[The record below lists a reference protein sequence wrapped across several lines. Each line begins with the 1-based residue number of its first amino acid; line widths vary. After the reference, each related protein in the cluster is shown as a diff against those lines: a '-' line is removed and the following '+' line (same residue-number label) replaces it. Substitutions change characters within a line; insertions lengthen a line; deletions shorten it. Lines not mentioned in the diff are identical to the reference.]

1 MSTDQLPDPETA
13 YRAIETKDSR
23 FDGQFF
29 TAVRTTRIYCRP
41 GCPARTPQRQN
52 VRFYSTSAAAQAAGY
67 RACKRCLPD
76 AAPGSPEWN
85 VRRDTVGAAMRL
97 IHDGVVD
104 REGVPGLARR
114 LGYTPRHLGRLLT
127 AELGASPL
135 ALARARRAHTAR
147 VLLTSTAMPISDVA
161 FAAGFSSIRQFN
173 DTVREVFDTDPSM
186 LRRAGRPAAGTPGTI
201 HLRLPIRTPFAA
213 TALLDFFADHA
224 LAGVEHV
231 EGRTYSRSLRL
242 PAGTGI
248 VHLEFP
254 PDAPEPGPRT
264 HVDAVLRLEHLS
276 DLAPA
281 VDRCRRLL
289 DADADPVGIDAA
301 LAADPALAAEIAD
314 LPGLRLP
321 GAVDG
326 AETVIRTLLGQQI
339 SVAAARTTGARLAA
353 LIGERPAVSDDRIS
367 LLFPSCAAIA
377 ALGVEGIG
385 GPRRRAATIIDTAA
399 ALAAGELAVDLGRRT
414 SDLMADLTARAG
426 IGPWTAGYVA
436 MRVLGDPDVLL
447 DGDLVL
453 LQGAALIG
461 IPPTDR
467 ALAAAGH
474 RWSPFRS
481 YAGMHLWRIALAE
494 RSRLAA
500 VARSSRTAAATA
512 TSRTTTPKTTT
523 AKTTRS
529 KRTS

>member
-1 MSTDQLPDPETA
+1 MINDSEAA
-13 YRAIETKDSR
+13 YRAVETRDTR

-29 TAVRTTRIYCRP
+29 TAVRTTHIYCRP
-41 GCPARTPQRQN
+41 GCPARTPHRRN
-52 VRFYSTSAAAQAAGY
+52 VEFYPTSAAAQAAGY

-85 VRRDTVGAAMRL
+85 LRADTVGAAMRL
-97 IHDGVVD
+97 IGDGVVD

-114 LGYTPRHLGRLLT
+114 LGYTPRHLGRLLST
-127 AELGASPL
+127 ELGASPL

-147 VLLTSTAMPISDVA
+147 VLLTSTRMPISDVA

-173 DTVREVFDTDPSM
+173 DTVREVFDTDPSL
-186 LRRAGRPAAGTPGTI
+186 LRQTGRPTAGAPGTI
-201 HLRLPIRTPFAA
+201 RLRLPVRTPFAS
-213 TALLDFFADHA
+213 TALLTFFADHA
-224 LAGVEHV
+224 IPGVEHV
-231 EGRTYSRSLRL
+231 DGRTYSRSLRL
-242 PAGTGI
+242 PAGTGL
-248 VHLEFP
+248 VRLTFP
-254 PDAPEPGPRT
+254 PDVSTPGRT
-264 HVDAVLRLEHLS
+264 HVEAVLQLEQLA

-301 LAADPALAAEIAD
+301 LAADPALAAAVAE

-326 AETVIRTLLGQQI
+326 PEITIRALLGQQI
-339 SVAAARTTGARLAA
+339 SVAAARTAGAKLAVRA
-353 LIGERPAVSDDRIS
+353 GERPAITDEHIT
-367 LLFPSCAAIA
+367 LLFPSPAAIV
-377 ALGVEGIG
+377 ALGVEAIG
-385 GPRRRAATIIDTAA
+385 GPRRRAATIVDTAA
-399 ALAAGELAVDLGRRT
+399 ALAAGDLVVDAGCRTPDLLA
-414 SDLMADLTARAG
+414 ALTARSG

-453 LQGAALIG
+453 RQGAALVG
-461 IPPTDR
+461 VPATDR
-467 ALAAAGH
+467 AFAAAGR

-481 YAGMHLWRIALAE
+481 YAGMHLWRMALLHRV
-494 RSRLAA
+494 RSAG
-500 VARSSRTAAATA
+500 ST
-512 TSRTTTPKTTT
+512 TTT
-523 AKTTRS
+523 ATTTAQ